1 MSKYLERM
9 KDIYPN
15 LSDIEIE
22 EIIPETE
29 ESTLEEEEEFEDSP
43 SLDDLEFPED
53 LELDNDK
60 GGDLVC

>member
-22 EIIPETE
+22 EIIEWKIQ
-29 ESTLEEEEEFEDSP
+29 FW
-43 SLDDLEFPED
+43 
-53 LELDNDK
+53 K
-60 GGDLVC
+60 